1 MNTKIILIVL
11 GEPNSTF
18 SEILLK
24 YFNSKSFTKIKNKIV
39 LIGNNKLFQKQMKK
53 LKYKIKLNEITNI
66 ENSLKKKINI
76 INVDYKFK
84 NAFSEISKHS
94 IKYIEDCFNIG
105 LKLIKDNKAFGL
117 INGPISKRHFLKKK
131 FPGITEYIAKK
142 TNSIDPVML
151 IYNKKLSVNPLTTHV
166 PIKYVN
172 KFIKK
177 RKIINNAMKLNNF
190 YKLKLRKKPK
200 IAILGLNPHCET
212 TDRISEEKNQ
222 IIPAI
227 KYLIKRKINVEGPF
241 AADTFFLDK
250 NIKKFDVVIGMY
262 HDQVLVP
269 AKTLFKFNAINIT
282 IGLPFIRITPDH
294 GPNYE
299 MIGKNKSDPTSIFC
313 AFNFFE
319 NIK

>member
-105 LKLIKDNKAFGL
+105 LELIKDNKAFGL

-177 RKIINNAMKLNNF
+177 RKIINNAMKINNF

-250 NIKKFDVVIGMY
+250 NIQKFDVVIGMY

-319 NIK
+319 NIE

>member
-1 MNTKIILIVL
+1 
-11 GEPNSTF
+11 
-18 SEILLK
+18 
-24 YFNSKSFTKIKNKIV
+24 
-39 LIGNNKLFQKQMKK
+39 
-53 LKYKIKLNEITNI
+53 
-66 ENSLKKKINI
+66 
-76 INVDYKFK
+76 
-84 NAFSEISKHS
+84 
-94 IKYIEDCFNIG
+94 
-105 LKLIKDNKAFGL
+105 
-117 INGPISKRHFLKKK
+117 
-131 FPGITEYIAKK
+131 
-142 TNSIDPVML
+142 ML